1 VLVYG
6 KLLMTAFFWGGTF
19 IAGRALAG
27 HVAPF
32 SAAFLRFAVATVC
45 LLLFL
50 LKIEGR
56 IPGLR
61 KNQVTPILILGMT
74 GVFAY
79 NFFFFKGL
87 QFIEAGRAAV
97 IIANNPIFI
106 ALLSAVLFK
115 ERLNRVQMAGI
126 LLSVAGAV
134 YVVTRGHPLQLL
146 SGGFGPGELLIFG
159 CVASWVTFSLVG
171 KTVLKTLPPLT
182 AIFFAAV
189 VGSLALF
196 LPACSEGLLANLGRY
211 RAVDWLSIFY
221 LGFFGTVA
229 GFVWYYD
236 GIRQIGPTK
245 AGLFINF
252 VPVSAVVLA
261 FFVLREPL
269 TTSLLLGTLL
279 VVTGVF
285 LTNRRAPAAA
295 SRPHSPGRPDAALAD
310 SLKKRG

>member
-1 VLVYG
+1 
-6 KLLMTAFFWGGTF
+6 
-19 IAGRALAG
+19 
-27 HVAPF
+27 
-32 SAAFLRFAVATVC
+32 
-45 LLLFL
+45 
-50 LKIEGR
+50 
-56 IPGLR
+56 
-61 KNQVTPILILGMT
+61 
-74 GVFAY
+74 
-79 NFFFFKGL
+79 
-87 QFIEAGRAAV
+87 
-97 IIANNPIFI
+97 
-106 ALLSAVLFK
+106 
-115 ERLNRVQMAGI
+115 
-126 LLSVAGAV
+126 
-134 YVVTRGHPLQLL
+134 
-146 SGGFGPGELLIFG
+146 
-159 CVASWVTFSLVG
+159 VG

-196 LPACSEGLLANLGRY
+196 LPACSEGLLTNFGRY

-229 GFVWYYD
+229 GFVWYYE
-236 GIRQIGPTK
+236 GIQKIGPTK

-252 VPVSAVVLA
+252 VPVSAVILA

-295 SRPHSPGRPDAALAD
+295 SRPHSPGPPDSDFAD